1 MLTLLFRKMRNTK
14 WMVLCLLIGFI
25 MASAMMSTIP
35 IYMNASLQRMLVKDM
50 EEFQL
55 ENDIYPGAYNTT
67 HEVKLDISADE
78 QRADIDNTA
87 KLVQESYE
95 ELDCPALNE
104 KTYIADELL
113 YVTSNSL
120 DDGESPPRLA
130 LGGMTNIKDH
140 ITVTSGRMFE
150 PGMRSDGVIEVIA
163 TEKALK
169 LTRLTAG
176 SVYEIANSFDPQK
189 KTKVEIVGVFSVSNE
204 TDSYWAEGIDTEY
217 MNTLFADY
225 DTVYKDALDTG
236 AVNINVFARRYAMDY
251 QKLDMNNVDGI
262 LATCDKQAEA
272 YSKARVKFSMPVSEI
287 LRDYGD
293 RADRLRLILW
303 LVQIPVIMMI
313 LVYLFM
319 VSQLNVEHEKNEI
332 AVFKSRG
339 ASRGQIMAIYALE
352 SMILGV
358 ATALIGPF
366 AGMGLCRILGASNGF
381 LEFVNRRSLPISLS
395 IEAFIYALAAVAVFF
410 ITTMVPIVP
419 ATKTTIVEH
428 KQSKAKKRKF
438 PLWEKLCLDFILVGG
453 SVGWLIYY
461 NDQQKKLIDSGMSDT
476 TAAINP
482 LMFIASTAFILGLGL
497 FFIRVYPFII
507 RIISRLGRRIWSPAG
522 YVSLN
527 NIGRCA
533 NGRERFL
540 MIFLILTVSLGIF
553 FANTARAL
561 NRSAEERVSYAVGAD
576 VTLSEKWESNK
587 KSSSPSPQQ
596 GGQLLPVQQTEP
608 EEEDTDTKVDY
619 VEPLFERFE
628 KLEGVK
634 KAAKVFI
641 KDKVTIQADKM
652 KVTPIVKDTSKKS
665 RDDLLKDYQSSGKTR
680 NYTNKVRLMTVNPSD
695 FSQVCWSTDRLLPT
709 HINNYLNA
717 LSEFNSGVILSS
729 SFRDKYGLSLGDTV
743 NCSWGTNEKFEVTV
757 LAFVDYWPALNPY
770 EQADDGGYLDFAI
783 MDYDY
788 VRVLTS
794 VEPYQVWLS
803 MEEGASTEALY
814 NSISEAGIKPTSLN
828 VRSQKIISEKTDPM
842 LQGMNGALTLGF
854 IIIMIMCIIGF
865 LIYWILSIKSRT
877 LQFGILRAMGMS
889 YGEIIAMIVYEQLL
903 VSGMSIL
910 AAIFVGGGAS
920 DLFVPLFQSLYT
932 AAEQVPAFA
941 VIPLRSDY
949 IKLYVIILAMLL
961 TGFVVLGRL
970 ISRIKISQALKLGE
984 D

>member
-67 HEVKLDISADE
+67 HELKMDISTAA
-78 QRADIDNTA
+78 QREDIEKIS
-87 KLVQESYE
+87 KLVSDSYE
-95 ELDCPALNE
+95 ELGCPAENQ
-104 KTYIADELL
+104 KIYIADDYLL
-113 YVTSNSL
+113 VTSKSL
-120 DDGESPPRLA
+120 DDDAAAPRLGV
-130 LGGMTNIKDH
+130 GGMTGLEDH
-140 ITVTSGRMFE
+140 ITMVNGRMYE
-150 PGMRSDGVIEVIA
+150 KGLRADGVFEVIT

-169 LTRLTAG
+169 LTRLTTG
-176 SVYEIANSFDPQK
+176 TVYEIANVFHPEMTVK
-189 KTKVEIVGVFSVSNE
+189 IEITGTFTAAES
-204 TDSYWAEGIDTEY
+204 DSYWSEGLDSVY
-217 MNTLFADY
+217 MNMMFMDY
-225 DTVYKDALDTG
+225 DTLYNDAMGTG
-236 AVNINVFARRYAMDY
+236 NINITSFAQRYAMDY
-251 QKLDMNNVDGI
+251 RKLDMNNVSGLLEI
-262 LATCDKQAEA
+262 CDKQAQT
-272 YSKARVKFSMPVSEI
+272 YSKSKVKFNMPVSEI

-293 RADRLRLILW
+293 RAARLRLILW
-303 LVQIPVIMMI
+303 LVQIPVILMI

-319 VSQLNVEHEKNEI
+319 VSQLNVEQEKNEI

-339 ASRGQIMAIYALE
+339 ASRLQIMAIYALE
-352 SMILGV
+352 SLILGA
-358 ATALIGPF
+358 ATAVIGPF
-366 AGMGLCRILGASNGF
+366 AGMGLCRVLGASNGF
-381 LEFVNRRSLPISLS
+381 LEFVNRKSLPISLTL
-395 IEAFIYALAAVAVFF
+395 EAFIYALAAVAVFF

-419 ATKTTIVEH
+419 ATKTSIVEH
-428 KQSKAKKRKF
+428 KQSKTKKRRF

-497 FFIRVYPFII
+497 FFIRVYPFLI
-507 RIISRLGRRIWSPAG
+507 RVISRLGRRIWSPAG

-527 NIGRCA
+527 NIGRLA
-533 NGRERFL
+533 GGRERFL

-576 VTLSEKWESNK
+576 VTLSEKWENNK
-587 KSSSPSPQQ
+587 VKSSGPPAA
-596 GGQLLPVQQTEP
+596 GQPVHVEEDD
-608 EEEDTDTKVDY
+608 EEEDASTLSY
-619 VEPLFERFE
+619 VEPVFERFE
-628 KLEGVK
+628 DLAGVK

-641 KDKVTIQADKM
+641 KDKVKIQADKM
-652 KVTPIVKDTSKKS
+652 KVTPIVQDNGKKS
-665 RDDLLKDYQSSGKTR
+665 KDDLFGEYQNSTRTR
-680 NYTNKVRLMTVNPSD
+680 NYTNKVRLMTIVPSD
-695 FSQVCWSTDRLLPT
+695 FAQVCWSTDRLLPT
-709 HINNYLNA
+709 HINNYINA
-717 LSEFNSGVILSS
+717 LADYNAGVILSS
-729 SFRDKYGLSLGDTV
+729 SFRDKYGLELGDTV
-743 NCSWGTNEKFEVTV
+743 KCSWGSNEEYEATV

-770 EQADDGGYLDFAI
+770 EQADDGSYLDFAV
-783 MDYDY
+783 MNYDY
-788 VRVLTS
+788 VRVQTS
-794 VEPYQVWLS
+794 VEPYQVWLDL
-803 MEEGASTEALY
+803 EDGASTEEFY
-814 NSISEAGIKPTSLN
+814 KSISAAGIKPTEIN

-865 LIYWILSIKSRT
+865 LIYWILSIRSRT
-877 LQFGILRAMGMS
+877 LQFGILRAMGMT
-889 YGEIIAMIVYEQLL
+889 YGEIIAMIVYEQIL

-920 DLFVPLFQSLYT
+920 DLFVPLFQSLYS
-932 AAEQVPAFA
+932 ASEQVPAFA
-941 VIPLRSDY
+941 VIPQRSDY
-949 IKLYVIILAMLL
+949 IKLYIIILAMLL
-961 TGFVVLGRL
+961 TGFIVLGRL